1 MEISY
6 VLFVLSSANFILYVC
21 YYFCTVFY
29 CQINKRGIAL
39 YWTSLHLY
47 VG

>member
-6 VLFVLSSANFILYVC
+6 VLFVLSSANFIFYVC

-29 CQINKRGIAL
+29 CQQNKQIQNKQHNVVGIL
-39 YWTSLHLY
+39 L
-47 VG
+47 